1 MTENQCNADFCN
13 LQQRLLEIV
22 IIMYPHFPDGDQTQV
37 RMLDKRFVTV
47 SSILSLAA
55 GNIR

>member
-1 MTENQCNADFCN
+1 MTENADFCN

-22 IIMYPHFPDGDQTQV
+22 IIMYPHFSDGDQTQV

-47 SSILSLAA
+47 ILLLAA
-55 GNIR
+55 SNIM